1 MDPSNSE
8 PQVFSG
14 SPSAD
19 HGERDDQQSQ
29 YVLESA
35 AKESDAKTVSSY
47 SAIFQKIG
55 MPLPRSARVRV
66 EYGLV
71 SRDPG
76 LIEQIRNLVTVKQEK
91 GTLALKESR
100 QLELISERTYHL
112 NSKKLEKWVAVK
124 HERLDEMR
132 QQSRSR

>member
-1 MDPSNSE
+1 
-8 PQVFSG
+8 
-14 SPSAD
+14 
-19 HGERDDQQSQ
+19 
-29 YVLESA
+29 
-35 AKESDAKTVSSY
+35 
-47 SAIFQKIG
+47 

-76 LIEQIRNLVTVKQEK
+76 LIEQIRNLVQVKQEK

-124 HERLDEMR
+124 NQRLDEMR
-132 QQSRSR
+132 NQSRSR